1 MKRTIFTISA
11 LTLLAACGESR
22 ERAATF
28 TCPNGPDI
36 AVLYS
41 DEGARL
47 LFAGG
52 RVEELPP
59 TETEGIYAKPGIVW
73 NAAGFRT
80 ARLTDGP
87 KSFQCDQ
94 MAG

>member
-1 MKRTIFTISA
+1 MKLFIFPIA
-11 LTLLAACGESR
+11 LAALSACGESNDDL
-22 ERAATF
+22 ATY
-28 TCPNGPDI
+28 TCPNGPNI
-36 AVLYS
+36 AVTYS
-41 DEGARL
+41 EEGARL
-47 LFAGG
+47 LLTGG

-59 TETEGIYAKPGIVW
+59 TETENIYAKPGIVW

-80 ARLTDGP
+80 ARLTDGD

>member
-1 MKRTIFTISA
+1 MKRFIFLIPA
-11 LTLLAACGESR
+11 LTLLTACGEGR
-22 ERAATF
+22 ESAATF
-28 TCPNGPDI
+28 ACPNGPDI

-41 DEGARL
+41 EAGARL
-47 LFAGG
+47 LFPGG

-73 NAAGFRT
+73 NAAGFRS
-80 ARLTDGP
+80 ARLTDGQQ
-87 KSFQCDQ
+87 SFQCDQ